1 MAAIVKA
8 NSNLNAGGLAVL
20 KRNVS
25 TQDNGQITYTA
36 NYVCLSQHANRW
48 TPFFATESAP
58 PTPLPANVLLLNL
71 TREPS
76 LTNLETETSNGLT
89 YFNAT
94 YAVGTNTAV
103 VTTVSSEIRN
113 VSWQIYGNETVTA
126 GFDYVAIS
134 VSARAT
140 NDEVPVVRGY
150 TGRIFNA
157 RNVNPNALPSNVER
171 QSIETFSRSKQKR
184 GDYENTVTSTGV
196 YVATDV
202 GSPVSQYAPQDARP
216 ISNASVAATSSFS
229 GFSQRSTY
237 RNISGI
243 SEWRFITGGQ

>member
-8 NSNLNAGGLAVL
+8 NANLAAGGLAVL
-20 KRNVS
+20 KRSVS
-25 TQDNGQITYTA
+25 TEDSGQVTYTA

-48 TPFFATESAP
+48 TPSFATESAP
-58 PTPLPANVLLLNL
+58 PTPLPANALLLNL
-71 TREPS
+71 TRAPR
-76 LTNLETETSNGLT
+76 LINLETETSNGLT

-94 YAVGTNTAV
+94 YSVGTNTDV

-134 VSARAT
+134 VSATAT

-157 RNVNPNALPSNVER
+157 RNVNPNALPANVER
-171 QSIETFSRSKQKR
+171 QSIETFSRTKRKR
-184 GDYENTVTSTGV
+184 GDYANTVTSTGV
-196 YVATDV
+196 YVAIDV
-202 GSPVSQYAPQDARP
+202 GSPVSQDSRP
-216 ISNASVAATSSFS
+216 ISNASVSATSSFS
-229 GFSQRSTY
+229 GFSSRDSY
-237 RNISGI
+237 RNIFVPGV
-243 SEWRFITGGQ
+243 SEWRSIGGAQ